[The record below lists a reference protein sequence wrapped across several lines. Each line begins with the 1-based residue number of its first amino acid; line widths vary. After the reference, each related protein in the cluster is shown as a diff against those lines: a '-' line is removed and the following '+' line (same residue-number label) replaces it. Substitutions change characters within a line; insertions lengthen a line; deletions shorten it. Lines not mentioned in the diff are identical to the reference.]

1 MLLALLL
8 GTALLFYLGGLL
20 GQLLHNYEE
29 WMRQG
34 GMTGGIPMAEI
45 STNEPILLY
54 PKRPYSEWPKSDSLY
69 LSWHRLCCPVYQAA
83 Q

>member
-34 GMTGGIPMAEI
+34 GMTGPAPQPGCR
-45 STNEPILLY
+45 
-54 PKRPYSEWPKSDSLY
+54 KRP
-69 LSWHRLCCPVYQAA
+69 QAA
-83 Q
+83 LRHANGGRFRVVHGQPHGSE